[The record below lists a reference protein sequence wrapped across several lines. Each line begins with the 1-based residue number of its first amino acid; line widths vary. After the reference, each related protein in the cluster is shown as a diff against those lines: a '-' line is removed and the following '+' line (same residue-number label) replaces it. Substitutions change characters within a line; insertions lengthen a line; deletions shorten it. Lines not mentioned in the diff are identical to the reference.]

1 MSAAAL
7 PPLRVLH
14 RLVSPTNSGC
24 EDEDPL
30 RDTADSVGE
39 WPGRSHARSRWVW
52 FGTGTPQRAPWAG
65 HALLKYYFWEIK

>member
-14 RLVSPTNSGC
+14 RLLSPTNSGC
-24 EDEDPL
+24 ADEDPPG
-30 RDTADSVGE
+30 DAADSVGE
-39 WPGRSHARSRWVW
+39 WPGRSHWVW

-65 HALLKYYFWEIK
+65 HAPLQHYFWEIT